1 MDIFEETFRF
11 FKRAKTEK
19 RIIGYSALGRE
30 IFAVKIGNG
39 SPVGIAQYAIHGREY
54 ITAKLAFL
62 HFNRGVECGSVWIL
76 PLTNPDGALLS
87 QKGLSSVLDLDVKEF
102 LLSVNKSR
110 EFSLWKANANG
121 VDLNVNFDAEWG
133 KGTYNV
139 FSPAPENYVGAR
151 PFSEPETQALKRFT
165 KEISPDYTVSY
176 HTKGE
181 EIYWRYFQKG
191 KALTR
196 DKRMA
201 KALSSATGYPL
212 KETKGSVGGYKD
224 WCISKLKIPAFTIEA
239 GKDEYSHPIGFDKT
253 LLLYEKNKD
262 ALSRLSAC
270 YKNEI
275 EELF

>member
-1 MDIFEETFRF
+1 ME
-11 FKRAKTEK
+11 
-19 RIIGYSALGRE
+19 L
-30 IFAVKIGNG
+30 
-39 SPVGIAQYAIHGREY
+39 
-54 ITAKLAFL
+54 
-62 HFNRGVECGSVWIL
+62 
-76 PLTNPDGALLS
+76 
-87 QKGLSSVLDLDVKEF
+87 
-102 LLSVNKSR
+102 NKSR
-110 EFSLWKANANG
+110 DFSLWKANARG
-121 VDLNVNFDAEWG
+121 VDLNVNFAARWG
-133 KGTYNV
+133 KGAKNLRT
-139 FSPAPENYVGAR
+139 AGAENYIGER
-151 PFSEPETQALKRFT
+151 PFSEPETQALKAFT
-165 KEISPDYTVSY
+165 QKIKPAYTVSY

-191 KALTR
+191 KALAR

-212 KETKGSVGGYKD
+212 KEAKGSVGGYKD

-239 GKDEYSHPIGFDKT
+239 GNDEYSHPIGFDKT